1 MVGGRRAADA
11 GAGAAGHEH
20 GLTRGRRRAP
30 VHPAGDRLPGSY
42 DAGALEGFLR
52 KVLTGEER
60 PHALAAA
67 VRVGAVEGWDGEEG
81 RAVEEEP
88 LDAIMG
94 GDDGDDEL

>member
-1 MVGGRRAADA
+1 MLERALP
-11 GAGAAGHEH
+11 GMSTGFPAAAAAH
-20 GLTRGRRRAP
+20 LSTRQATGFR
-30 VHPAGDRLPGSY
+30 GSY

-67 VRVGAVEGWDGEEG
+67 VRVGAVEGWDGGEG

-94 GDDGDDEL
+94 GDDGDGEL

>member
-1 MVGGRRAADA
+1 MLERALPGMSTGFPAA
-11 GAGAAGHEH
+11 AAAHLSTRQASGSRGAAEG
-20 GLTRGRRRAP
+20 
-30 VHPAGDRLPGSY
+30 
-42 DAGALEGFLR
+42 GALAGFGR
-52 KVLTGEER
+52 PGRPGEVR
-60 PHALAAA
+60 PVGLAAA